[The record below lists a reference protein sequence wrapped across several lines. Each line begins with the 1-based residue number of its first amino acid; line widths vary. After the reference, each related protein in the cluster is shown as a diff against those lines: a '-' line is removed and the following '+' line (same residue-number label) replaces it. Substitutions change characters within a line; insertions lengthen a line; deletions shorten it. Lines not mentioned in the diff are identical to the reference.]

1 MNVQEFVD
9 NVSDRIVDYLRDNKT
24 QDMQEVRNII
34 SIHLSHGLL
43 SVLRNEEAELAA
55 EQSKLIAEQR
65 NGAVSPKRNAQL
77 NAMILELAQKR
88 KAIRKASAMAQENG
102 ELFVLKGFLKEN
114 APELLEQFYGMT
126 GKKDFQ
132 K

>member
-43 SVLRNEEAELAA
+43 SVLRNEEALSEGIKAA
-55 EQSKLIAEQR
+55 VKI
-65 NGAVSPKRNAQL
+65 
-77 NAMILELAQKR
+77 
-88 KAIRKASAMAQENG
+88 
-102 ELFVLKGFLKEN
+102 LKGE
-114 APELLEQFYGMT
+114 
-126 GKKDFQ
+126 
-132 K
+132 

>member
-1 MNVQEFVD
+1 MNVKKFID
-9 NVSDRIVDYLRDNKT
+9 NVSDMIVDYLRDNKT

-34 SIHLSHGLL
+34 SIHFSHGLL
-43 SVLRNEEAELAA
+43 NVLRNEEAELAA

-65 NGAVSPKRNAQL
+65 NGAISSKRNAQL

-88 KAIRKASAMAQENG
+88 KAIRKASAMAQESG
-102 ELFVLKGFLKEN
+102 ELFKLKGFLKEN
-114 APELLEQFYGMT
+114 APELLERFNE
-126 GKKDFQ
+126 DFQ